1 MENSDQKIEE
11 IIANYEKYAA
21 ENGIK
26 LNPNKKVV
34 EGIIK
39 GLLLNE
45 EKYGARYCPCRRIT
59 DNAEEDKKKICPC
72 FWHKEEIEKNGRC
85 LCGLFVKK

>member
-1 MENSDQKIEE
+1 MEDEKKIEE
-11 IIANYEKYAA
+11 IIKNYEKYAA
-21 ENGIK
+21 ENGFK

-45 EKYGARYCPCRRIT
+45 QKYGARYCPCRRVSG
-59 DNAEEDKKKICPC
+59 NQEEDKKKICPC
-72 FWHKEEIEKNGRC
+72 YWHEEEIKKNGRC
-85 LCGLFVKK
+85 LCGLFVKG

>member
-45 EKYGARYCPCRRIT
+45 EKYGARYCPCRRVT
-59 DNAEEDKKKICPC
+59 DNVEEDKKKICPC

>member
-1 MENSDQKIEE
+1 MENSDKKIEE

-45 EKYGARYCPCRRIT
+45 EKYGARYCPCRRVT
-59 DNAEEDKKKICPC
+59 GNVEEDKKKICPC